1 MGEGGALGGWSL
13 VQANGVRNSQGA
25 EVHQRQVSVFESWH
39 YFRSREYMT
48 AIDLSPFLALATSS
62 HSLQVPELLALPLLA
77 PRPEADI

>member
-25 EVHQRQVSVFESWH
+25 EVHQRQGPIFESWL
-39 YFRSREYMT
+39 YFRSRECMIT
-48 AIDLSPFLALATSS
+48 IDLSPLTYL
-62 HSLQVPELLALPLLA
+62 LLALPLLA

>member
-25 EVHQRQVSVFESWH
+25 EVHQRQVPIFESWL
-39 YFRSREYMT
+39 YFRSRECMIT
-48 AIDLSPFLALATSS
+48 IDLSPFATGRY
-62 HSLQVPELLALPLLA
+62 LTYLLLALPLLA